1 VLIVWFSVALVWVF
15 VGDGVVLVLF
25 LFLFMWLFWFLLGF
39 FVVCY
44 VLLWV
49 LGGFCEKYWLLSR

>member
-1 VLIVWFSVALVWVF
+1 VLIVWFSVALVRVF

-25 LFLFMWLFWFLLGF
+25 LFVFMGVFWFFVGF

-44 VLLWV
+44 VLL
-49 LGGFCEKYWLLSR
+49 GGFGWFL